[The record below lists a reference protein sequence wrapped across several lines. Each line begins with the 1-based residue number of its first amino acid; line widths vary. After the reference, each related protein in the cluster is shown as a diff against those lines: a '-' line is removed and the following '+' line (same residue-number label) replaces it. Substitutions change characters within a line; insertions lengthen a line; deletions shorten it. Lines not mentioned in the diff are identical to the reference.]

1 MKTKP
6 PVRLT
11 LDKVVVRVV
20 QIPMRRPIVARLGEF
35 KSFPY
40 ILTDVHTNEG
50 VIGHSYLEP
59 YRVTA
64 AKSIVGLIE
73 DMAEQQ
79 RGKPVA
85 PFDRFGEA
93 MRSLHLLGR
102 QGVTLI
108 AIAAMDMAMWDALAK
123 ASGLPLVVL
132 LGGTVGPVRAYNTN
146 GLWLIPIE
154 RLADEAS
161 ALVAEGEFTALKIRL
176 GRDTAKDDLKAIA
189 EVRRAVGDDIILMG
203 DFNQGL
209 SFRPPR
215 TISELR
221 CAGERRVELG
231 ASGFRI
237 EANTCIPDGMIDE
250 DAIRYRWDMV
260 GSKLDERGRRMFAAG
275 EVRTAG
281 RGGLAVVSRITGL
294 ARSTI
299 NRGEDD
305 LDGEELPKGQV
316 RRAGAG
322 RKAVAARD
330 PGLVPALKR
339 LLEPATLGD
348 PMRPL
353 LWVSKSMD
361 KLAAIL
367 TAMGH
372 PISADTVR
380 KELVKLGFSRQYNR
394 KAEEGS
400 KHPDRNAQFDHI
412 NAKVVT
418 AQAKS
423 QPIISVDTKKK
434 ELVGNF
440 RNGGSDYRPKG
451 DPLRVKVHDFED
463 KDLGKVV
470 PYGVYDVTANAGF
483 VSVGITS
490 DTAQFAV
497 QSIRTWLARMGRER
511 YPDMKELTITA
522 DCGGSN
528 GARVRLWKIELQKLA
543 DDTNLTLSVHH
554 YPPGTSKWNRI
565 EHRLFCH
572 ITQNWRGRPLTD
584 RIAVVEL
591 IGATTTKAGL
601 KVECALDERTY
612 EKGIKVRDTEMDA
625 LDITGDAFHPEWNY
639 TIKPRQLAEL

>member
-1 MKTKP
+1 
-6 PVRLT
+6 
-11 LDKVVVRVV
+11 
-20 QIPMRRPIVARLGEF
+20 
-35 KSFPY
+35 
-40 ILTDVHTNEG
+40 
-50 VIGHSYLEP
+50 
-59 YRVTA
+59 
-64 AKSIVGLIE
+64 
-73 DMAEQQ
+73 
-79 RGKPVA
+79 
-85 PFDRFGEA
+85 
-93 MRSLHLLGR
+93 
-102 QGVTLI
+102 
-108 AIAAMDMAMWDALAK
+108 
-123 ASGLPLVVL
+123 
-132 LGGTVGPVRAYNTN
+132 
-146 GLWLIPIE
+146 
-154 RLADEAS
+154 
-161 ALVAEGEFTALKIRL
+161 
-176 GRDTAKDDLKAIA
+176 
-189 EVRRAVGDDIILMG
+189 
-203 DFNQGL
+203 
-209 SFRPPR
+209 
-215 TISELR
+215 
-221 CAGERRVELG
+221 
-231 ASGFRI
+231 
-237 EANTCIPDGMIDE
+237 MIDE
-250 DAIRYRWDMV
+250 DAIRYRWDRV

-367 TAMGH
+367 TGMGH

-380 KELVKLGFSRQYNR
+380 KELMKLGFSRQYNR

-400 KHPDRNAQFDHI
+400 KHPDRNAQFEHI
-412 NAKVVT
+412 NAKVVA
-418 AQAKS
+418 AQAKC
-423 QPIISVDTKKK
+423 QPVISVDTKKK

-440 RNGGSDYRPKG
+440 KNGGSDYRPKG
-451 DPLRVKVHDFED
+451 DPLRVNVHDFED

-470 PYGVYDVTANAGF
+470 PYGVYDVTANTGF
-483 VSVGITS
+483 VSVGVTS
-490 DTAQFAV
+490 DTAEFAV

-528 GARVRLWKIELQKLA
+528 GARVRLWKLELQKLA
-543 DDTNLTLSVHH
+543 DETNLTLSVHH

-601 KVECALDERTY
+601 KSSARSMSEPMKKASRSAMPKWTPSTSPAMRSIRNGTTQSNPAGSQNRSSYCYRCPKRALLHVEIRL
-612 EKGIKVRDTEMDA
+612 KVHVRRGGAFMTQPQGDHCDVDARLQEMHRRGVADGVRRYRA
-625 LDITGDAFHPEWNY
+625 A
-639 TIKPRQLAEL
+639 R